1 MYSGYLTHVAL
12 TENEVNE
19 LGADAETMTLQM
31 RRERRIAHENE
42 KWDEEH
48 YMWALSTSLVRM
60 TEC

>member
-19 LGADAETMTLQM
+19 LGADAETMTPQM

-48 YMWALSTSLVRM
+48 YMWAL
-60 TEC
+60 